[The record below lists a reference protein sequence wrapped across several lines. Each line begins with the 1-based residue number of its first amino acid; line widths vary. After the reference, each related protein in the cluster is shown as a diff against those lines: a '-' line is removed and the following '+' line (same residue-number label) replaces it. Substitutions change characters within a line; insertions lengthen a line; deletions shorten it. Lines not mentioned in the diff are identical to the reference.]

1 MDNQVKLVSSEG
13 TEFFID
19 LELAKH
25 SKTIGIFLDE
35 NNQFVQSQTMEI
47 KLPIKTKYLKRILEF
62 MKFSSNQI
70 NSAEKF
76 EFKILEDETNELLE
90 IASYL
95 RIWKYEKKLQNKVIF
110 DNREFQVKN
119 YYENKDIHLL
129 RLLLKGKMW
138 LKFIFKLSK
147 LLR

>member
-1 MDNQVKLVSSEG
+1 MKHMYKKQNLGSLMDNQVKLVSSEG

-95 RIWKYEKKLQNKVIF
+95 RI
-110 DNREFQVKN
+110 
-119 YYENKDIHLL
+119 
-129 RLLLKGKMW
+129 
-138 LKFIFKLSK
+138 
-147 LLR
+147 